1 MKKEDW
7 NYIKDTEISSN
18 GDELQRRVYFNNDN
32 GNTNLTENIAFNIGV
47 LMQQLLM
54 FEDGDARIDDSAVLY
69 RELNPITNEFVFIT
83 FGDIKDAIINLKR
96 IKGLNGLT
104 KKR

>member
-32 GNTNLTENIAFNIGV
+32 GNTNLTENTAFNIGV